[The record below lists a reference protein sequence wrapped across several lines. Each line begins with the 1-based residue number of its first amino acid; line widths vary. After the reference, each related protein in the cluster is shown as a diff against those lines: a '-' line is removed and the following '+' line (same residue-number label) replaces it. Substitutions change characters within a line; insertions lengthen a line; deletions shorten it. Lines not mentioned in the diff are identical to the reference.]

1 MMANLIV
8 LLPGR
13 SCGLVS
19 LGAHG
24 GGSQGAVVSPAQA
37 ADTLA
42 HVESV
47 RAGVRGRRAPGW
59 FPMVAGLLIG
69 LDVAA
74 FAATREVPL
83 ASLPGAMLIWC
94 IAWLLRR
101 MSVQVT
107 GVKDALS
114 KRLRN
119 IRIMGEAVGLPALSL
134 AAWAVCRLSGGGH
147 ATCIVVPAV
156 VGSAAA
162 WGLFARRNRS
172 LPPGVRGAHAR

>member
-1 MMANLIV
+1 MK
-8 LLPGR
+8 
-13 SCGLVS
+13 
-19 LGAHG
+19 
-24 GGSQGAVVSPAQA
+24 
-37 ADTLA
+37 
-42 HVESV
+42 SV

-59 FPMVAGLLIG
+59 FPMMAGLLVG

-74 FAATREVPL
+74 LAATQEVPL
-83 ASLPGAMLIWC
+83 AALPGAMLTWC
-94 IAWLLRR
+94 IAWLARR

-107 GVKDALS
+107 GVKDTLS

-119 IRIMGEAVGLPALSL
+119 IRLVGEAVGLGALSF
-134 AAWAVCRLSGGGH
+134 ATWAVCRLVSSGN

-172 LPPGVRGAHAR
+172 LPPGAGGARAR